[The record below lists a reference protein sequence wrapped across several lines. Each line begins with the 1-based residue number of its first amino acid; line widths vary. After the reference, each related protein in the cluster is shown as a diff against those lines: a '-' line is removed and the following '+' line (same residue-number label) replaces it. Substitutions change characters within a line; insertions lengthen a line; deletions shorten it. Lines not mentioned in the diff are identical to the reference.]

1 MRKMTNVVA
10 TQKRTV
16 VTTQEKKERPW
27 RSKSYPYR
35 GVAGGRRSVKAYGF

>member
-16 VTTQEKKERPW
+16 VTTQEKKGLGVQ
-27 RSKSYPYR
+27 SLILR